1 MAAAEVALDITGTL
15 TRVIESLDDIPPIND
30 IAELEDFFNSPGAV
44 ANGFDITRLP
54 NNNNLLSS
62 MFLNGL
68 TARLDN
74 MIDNIK
80 IKLLKTITPTP
91 PPIDW
96 NDPLQ
101 VDALFGTHNISL
113 EYLQTTGAKPVKKI
127 IKTNYQTIRDK
138 FNEFKQAAQ
147 QPYSEFTTV
156 HVEQSLFRKKFYRN
170 CIHPQNMR
178 LTDRN
183 MYESLGIGTQ
193 CDEAYDMT
201 ITPGLASHIK
211 NKTVPPT
218 PLKIP
223 VWELSEEREK
233 PWKDFCYICNAP
245 ITNNDA
251 QCEHILP
258 VFQAVGFK
266 CLLQAS
272 NRDIA
277 KGTAGTSGIDDEFR
291 RRLLRLEYAGAHPC
305 CNLIKSNFTF
315 IKLEPDATPPVS
327 VDEDGITSVLTNII
341 AGANDSTNGQGCS
354 SLKHLKTLDIPET
367 ITTMRENFLDL
378 FVDLLNQSFQ
388 LTATSPDGSTGTF
401 ANAGLILFYY
411 RYNQLCSFELCVE
424 QTICSVLSNSEAIKN
439 RVKAIKYVL
448 YNTLSTRLNS
458 ILYSIKQ
465 FQLSKNITP
474 VPPSTK
480 STIPISITEWW
491 PTWIE
496 KDADIINIKIMLTYC
511 LEERIGLKLR
521 TEIKAGTS
529 DSNKY
534 LESLVPVFGKFV
546 NIEYANEF
554 VTFTL
559 SPGNIVKTKNSKDYY
574 LKYELF
580 ITAILDLYY
589 SDHQGTADSST
600 SNICNIEFDFLSQLL
615 FNYVSL
621 DLYYIVITKFEE
633 METNATFIGSG
644 ENMAAMAATLT
655 RLRTMKAVIEQ
666 NYFRSFAEFIALYY
680 TCRLRYISINTPEL
694 VIDIP
699 GETPTDPEEFMN
711 RIDLN
716 GIIFSKLYLLLP
728 ADLRATYSNAVHA
741 IGNFDEEI
749 NSAVYDTLRIP
760 YTCAEGNFTLVD
772 YFLDSFGTGK
782 KDPHLAHKDIRNT
795 VSVSARLKS
804 LYECGEGLGKT
815 ERNSLEK
822 SVYFDGISTGLLG
835 GSNTKI
841 IRGGME
847 QSENNIMIMATSFKC
862 ALNLVRA
869 FGRDFSIYL
878 ITTGYDDIEI
888 KLNEIMNERPDIIA
902 SLPDIHKADVGNR
915 GFIVN
920 YLIMLSEL
928 NIAKNESDAV
938 APALLTYFDQ
948 MVIDGADI
956 TYSAKIKSAT
966 KQVVQ
971 ALPMEIVI
979 QLSVSN
985 IEEVKIIMQ
994 TVHSQYDTSQF
1005 DDIKDD
1011 YEYYSFIRSY
1021 SRLRITTP
1029 ERLVISLQYA
1039 NGYLISLPDDMVVA
1053 QLCSRGM
1060 DYLLHNIPIEISTEY
1075 KFYFAQ
1081 YFISLGLTRICE
1093 RELGILLGQTL
1104 ISIRTVEEEEDDSTQ
1119 FQRNE
1124 AIKKFLHDAEIEQGK
1139 QDEEFVHLDRVTPLI
1154 KKEKEDYGTESEE
1167 VAQRVNS
1174 DLMAMYAATNTLVND
1189 FIAAATREQIIEIC
1203 SSNFKTIKANY
1214 LHLFTL
1220 PNPIVGD
1227 FFIRNLIYYT
1237 RNHLLAVSPGDAVR
1251 CIRICEEAMYN
1262 STSGKLGIS
1271 SRDGIPD
1278 SIVSGMRGMLD
1289 KSTTSISTKIEDI
1302 KTDIEISVMKRRRI
1316 PTGIINMGN
1325 YDMVRYIFNTGYKTT
1340 FTMNRYNKVVD
1351 GGWPVIIR
1359 DGEYLKYGLPNSLW
1373 YKIPQI
1379 VSQQTDAPCNYPNFL
1394 RDHPDIYNLLI
1405 KYSLLYFINS
1415 ASGHIFDLNGKH
1427 IYSVPTGGLRG
1438 GFLQKYKKIKKT
1450 KHIKKPINNQTRAK
1464 KLNRLKIIDK
1474 LNKTKHKHNQTRLKM
1489 KHKINLTRHKKPRR
1503 TRYNK
1508 NIKRRT

>member
-1 MAAAEVALDITGTL
+1 MAAVEVSLDITGTL

-44 ANGFDITRLP
+44 AAGFDTSNLP
-54 NNNNLLSS
+54 NNNNLLSNI
-62 MFLNGL
+62 FLNGL

-80 IKLLKTITPTP
+80 IKLLQTCTPPP

-96 NDPLQ
+96 NDPLA
-101 VDALFGTHNISL
+101 VDALFGAHNISL

-211 NKTVPPT
+211 NEIVPPT
-218 PLKIP
+218 PLEVP
-223 VWELSEEREK
+223 DWELSEEREI
-233 PWKDFCYICNAP
+233 PWRDYCYICNAP

-277 KGTAGTSGIDDEFR
+277 NGTAGTSGIDDDFR
-291 RRLLRLEYAGAHPC
+291 RRLMRLEYAGAHPC

-315 IKLEPDATPPVS
+315 IKLEPAATPPVS

-367 ITTMRENFLDL
+367 ITTMRENFLDM

-458 ILYSIKQ
+458 ILYSIKK
-465 FQLSKNITP
+465 FQLSKNIPP

-480 STIPISITEWW
+480 PTLLPISITEWW
-491 PTWIE
+491 PTWME
-496 KDADIINIKIMLTYC
+496 KDADIVNIKIMLTYC

-534 LESLVPVFGKFV
+534 LESLIPVFGKFV
-546 NIEYANEF
+546 NNKYANEF
-554 VTFTL
+554 FTFTL
-559 SPGNIVKTKNSKDYY
+559 SPENIVKTKNSKDYY

-615 FNYVSL
+615 YNYMSL

-633 METNATFIGSG
+633 MGTDPTFIGG
-644 ENMAAMAATLT
+644 ENMAAMGATLT
-655 RLRTMKAVIEQ
+655 RLKTMKAGIEV
-666 NYFRSFAEFIALYY
+666 NYFQSFAEFIALYY

-711 RIDLN
+711 KIDLN

-728 ADLRATYSNAVHA
+728 ADLRKTYSNAVYA
-741 IGNFDEEI
+741 IGNFDQEI
-749 NSAVYDTLRIP
+749 NMAMYDPLRVP
-760 YTCAEGNFTLVD
+760 FTCTEGTFKLVD
-772 YFLDSFGTGK
+772 YFLASFGNGK
-782 KDPHLAHKDIRNT
+782 KDPHLAHKDIRDT

-822 SVYFDGISTGLLG
+822 SVYFDGISPGLLG

-847 QSENNIMIMATSFKC
+847 QSQDNIIIMATSFKC
-862 ALNLVRA
+862 ALNLLR
-869 FGRDFSIYL
+869 FMTGDFSIYL
-878 ITTGYDDIEI
+878 ITADYDDIEI
-888 KLNEIMNERPDIIA
+888 KLNEIMEARPDIIA
-902 SLPDIHKADVGNR
+902 SLPDIHTADHGNR

-928 NIAKNESDAV
+928 NVVMNAPDKI

-948 MVIDGADI
+948 TVIDGADN
-956 TYSAKIKSAT
+956 TYSAKIKHFT
-966 KQVVQ
+966 KQIVQ
-971 ALPMEIVI
+971 RLSMEIVN

-985 IEEVKIIMQ
+985 LEEVQLIMQ
-994 TVHSQYDTSQF
+994 TVHSQIDTSQF

-1011 YEYYSFIRSY
+1011 YGYYSFIRSY
-1021 SRLRITTP
+1021 SRVQIITP
-1029 ERLVISLQYA
+1029 ERLVFSFENA
-1039 NGYLISLPDDMVVA
+1039 NRYLTTLPDDRVA
-1053 QLCSRGM
+1053 ELCSRGM
-1060 DYLLHNIPIEISTEY
+1060 DYLLHNIPLEIPTEY
-1075 KFYFAQ
+1075 KYYFTQ
-1081 YFISLGLTRICE
+1081 YFISLGLTRMCE
-1093 RELGILLGQTL
+1093 KELGILLGQTL
-1104 ISIRTVEEEEDDSTQ
+1104 ISIRTVEEFEDESTQ
-1119 FQRNE
+1119 IQRDA
-1124 AIKKFLHDAEIEQGK
+1124 AIKKSLHDAAIEQGK
-1139 QDEEFVHLDRVTPLI
+1139 QDEEIVQLDGVKPYI
-1154 KKEKEDYGTESEE
+1154 EQEKKEYDTQSERAAE
-1167 VAQRVNS
+1167 AVNPE
-1174 DLMAMYAATNTLVND
+1174 LMAMYETTNTIVNA
-1189 FIAAATREQIIEIC
+1189 FIAAATRAQMIEIC
-1203 SSNFKTIKANY
+1203 SSNFKTLKANI
-1214 LHLFTL
+1214 LPLVTL
-1220 PNPIVGD
+1220 PNPLVSD

-1237 RNHLLAVSPGDAVR
+1237 RIHLLDVSPEDAVR
-1251 CIRICEEAMYN
+1251 CIRISEEAMYN

-1271 SRDGIPD
+1271 SRAGVPA
-1278 SIVSGMRGMLD
+1278 SIVTAMQEMLQ
-1289 KSTTSISTKIEDI
+1289 KSTTVINTKQEEIASNIAISI
-1302 KTDIEISVMKRRRI
+1302 MKRQRI
-1316 PTGIINMGN
+1316 PTGILNMGHN
-1325 YDMVRYIFNTGYKTT
+1325 GMVHYIFNTGHRGA
-1340 FTMNRYNKVVD
+1340 FMMNRYNKVVD
-1351 GGWPVIIR
+1351 GGWPVIIK
-1359 DGEYLKYGLPNSLW
+1359 DTDYLKYGLPNSLW

-1379 VSQQTDAPCNYPNFL
+1379 VSEKTNAPCNYPNFL
-1394 RDHPDIYNLLI
+1394 KDHPDIYNLLI
-1405 KYSLLYFINS
+1405 KYSLLYFMNS

-1427 IYSVPTGGLRG
+1427 IYSVPPGGARG
-1438 GFLQKYKKIKKT
+1438 GSIQKYKKINRT
-1450 KHIKKPINNQTRAK
+1450 KQIRKPINNRTSDK
-1464 KLNRLKIIDK
+1464 KLNRLKIRDK
-1474 LNKTKHKHNQTRLKM
+1474 LNKTKHKHNQTRFKL
-1489 KHKINLTRHKKPRR
+1489 KHKINQTRHKKTKK

-1508 NIKRRT
+1508 NIKRRI